1 MAFSKYC
8 SDLKYGHILVSWFF
22 YRKTIPEKVK
32 CNLYLLNFI
41 LTNGKGIVFVRLELK
56 HFCLLDEILFAFQ
69 TCANSSFWWIWELW
83 NVGRSFASGS
93 VEFSTS
99 SIWFFFCVWCFLL
112 NFIGHFFDQHCF
124 FGCVRISTVSD
135 SKHCL
140 AKPPH
145 LHTFCLLRQKDRKT
159 AWWLKIILLLS

>member
-22 YRKTIPEKVK
+22 YRKTLPEKVK

-93 VEFSTS
+93 VEPLLFDFFVCVVFSFKFHRAFL
-99 SIWFFFCVWCFLL
+99 WPALFFWVCEYLNSVWL
-112 NFIGHFFDQHCF
+112 
-124 FGCVRISTVSD
+124 
-135 SKHCL
+135 
-140 AKPPH
+140 
-145 LHTFCLLRQKDRKT
+145 
-159 AWWLKIILLLS
+159 